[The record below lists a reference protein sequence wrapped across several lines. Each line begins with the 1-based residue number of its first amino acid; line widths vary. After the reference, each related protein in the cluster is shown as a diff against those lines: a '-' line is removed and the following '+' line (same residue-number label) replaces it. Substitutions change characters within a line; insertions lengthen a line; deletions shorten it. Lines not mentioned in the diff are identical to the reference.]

1 MIHRKEWTGYVEVNK
16 NEDGTYTVKFKN
28 GVIKNYDST
37 GVIKAITEDVKKL
50 KESEEIEKLQNRDIL
65 ENVVE
70 VEIISNNNTNNTN
83 NTDDTDDTDDTDNPD
98 EELEFIKKNKDK
110 LELLLENFKLVSFG
124 SSLVSDGI
132 VNEVNNSDKIK
143 VKIPNELKELK
154 MNDIITI
161 KGNKEYYK
169 KFKRY
174 CAIQGIT
181 VSECVNYLF
190 YYAMENLVLQE

>member
-1 MIHRKEWTGYVEVNK
+1 MIHRKEWTGYVEVSK
-16 NEDGTYTVKFKN
+16 NENGTYTVKFKN

-50 KESEEIEKLQNRDIL
+50 KESEEIEKLQDRDIL

-70 VEIISNNNTNNTN
+70 VEIIPNNNTNNTN
-83 NTDDTDDTDDTDNPD
+83 NTNDTNDTDNPD

-132 VNEVNNSDKIK
+132 VNEVNDSDKIK

>member
-1 MIHRKEWTGYVEVNK
+1 MIHRKEWTGYVEVSK
-16 NEDGTYTVKFKN
+16 NENGTYTVKFKN

-50 KESEEIEKLQNRDIL
+50 KESEETEKLQDRDIL

-70 VEIISNNNTNNTN
+70 VEIIPNSNTNNANNTNNTN
-83 NTDDTDDTDDTDNPD
+83 NTDNPD

-132 VNEVNNSDKIK
+132 VNEVNDSDKIK

-161 KGNKEYYK
+161 KGNKECYK

>member
-1 MIHRKEWTGYVEVNK
+1 MIHRKEWTGYVEVSK
-16 NEDGTYTVKFKN
+16 NENGIYTVKFKN

-65 ENVVE
+65 ENVVN
-70 VEIISNNNTNNTN
+70 VEIIPSNNTN
-83 NTDDTDDTDDTDNPD
+83 NTDNTNNTYNTDNTD

-124 SSLVSDGI
+124 DSV
-132 VNEVNNSDKIK
+132 VNEVNEVNDSNKIK
-143 VKIPNELKELK
+143 VEIPNELKELK

-181 VSECVNYLF
+181 VSEFVNYLF

>member
-1 MIHRKEWTGYVEVNK
+1 MLHRREWTGYVEVSK
-16 NEDGTYTVKFKN
+16 NENGTYKVKFKN
-28 GVIKNYDST
+28 GNIKNYDST

-50 KESEEIEKLQNRDIL
+50 KESEEMEKLQNRDIL
-65 ENVVE
+65 ENVVN
-70 VEIISNNNTNNTN
+70 VEIIPSNNTDNTNN
-83 NTDDTDDTDDTDNPD
+83 TDNPD

-110 LELLLENFKLVSFG
+110 LELLLENFRLVSVE
-124 SSLVSDGI
+124 SRLVSSDEI
-132 VNEVNNSDKIK
+132 VNEVNDNNKIK
-143 VKIPNELKELK
+143 VEIPNELKELK

>member
-1 MIHRKEWTGYVEVNK
+1 MIHRKEWTGYVEVSK
-16 NEDGTYTVKFKN
+16 NENGTYKVKFKN

-50 KESEEIEKLQNRDIL
+50 KESEEIENLQNRDIL
-65 ENVVE
+65 ENVVN
-70 VEIISNNNTNNTN
+70 VEIIPSNNINNTDNTNN
-83 NTDDTDDTDDTDNPD
+83 TDNPD

-124 SSLVSDGI
+124 DGV
-132 VNEVNNSDKIK
+132 VNEVNEVNDSNKIK
-143 VKIPNELKELK
+143 VEIPNELKELK

>member
-1 MIHRKEWTGYVEVNK
+1 MIHRKEWTGYVEVSK
-16 NEDGTYTVKFKN
+16 NEDGTYKVKFKN

-50 KESEEIEKLQNRDIL
+50 KESEEMEKLQNRDIL

-70 VEIISNNNTNNTN
+70 VEIIPSKNNTNN
-83 NTDDTDDTDDTDNPD
+83 TDDTDNPD

-124 SSLVSDGI
+124 DGV
-132 VNEVNNSDKIK
+132 VNEVNEVNDSNKIK
-143 VKIPNELKELK
+143 VEIPNELKELK

-181 VSECVNYLF
+181 VSEFVNYLF
-190 YYAMENLVLQE
+190 YYAMENFVLQE

>member
-50 KESEEIEKLQNRDIL
+50 KEAEEIEKLQDRDIL

-70 VEIISNNNTNNTN
+70 VEIIPNNNANNTN
-83 NTDDTDDTDDTDNPD
+83 NTDNTDNTDNPD

-132 VNEVNNSDKIK
+132 VNEVNDSDKIK

-181 VSECVNYLF
+181 VSEFVNYLF

>member
-1 MIHRKEWTGYVEVNK
+1 MIHRKEWTGYVEVSK
-16 NEDGTYTVKFKN
+16 NENGTYTVKFKN

-50 KESEEIEKLQNRDIL
+50 KESEEIEKLQDRDIL

-70 VEIISNNNTNNTN
+70 VEIIPNNNTNNTN
-83 NTDDTDDTDDTDNPD
+83 DTDNPD

-132 VNEVNNSDKIK
+132 VNEVNDSDKIK

>member
-65 ENVVE
+65 ESVVE
-70 VEIISNNNTNNTN
+70 VEIIPNNNTNNTN
-83 NTDDTDDTDDTDNPD
+83 NTDDTDNPD

-124 SSLVSDGI
+124 DSV

>member
-1 MIHRKEWTGYVEVNK
+1 MIHRKEWTGYVEVSK
-16 NEDGTYTVKFKN
+16 NENGTYKVKFKN

-70 VEIISNNNTNNTN
+70 VEIIPSKNNTNNTN
-83 NTDDTDDTDDTDNPD
+83 NTDDTDNPD

-110 LELLLENFKLVSFG
+110 LELLLENFKLVSVE
-124 SSLVSDGI
+124 SRLVSSDEI
-132 VNEVNNSDKIK
+132 VNEVNDNNKIK
-143 VKIPNELKELK
+143 VEIPNELKELK

>member
-70 VEIISNNNTNNTN
+70 VEIIPNNNTNNTDN
-83 NTDDTDDTDDTDNPD
+83 TDDTDNPD

-124 SSLVSDGI
+124 DSVVNE

>member
-1 MIHRKEWTGYVEVNK
+1 MIHRKEWTGYVEVSK
-16 NEDGTYTVKFKN
+16 NENGTYTVKFKN

-50 KESEEIEKLQNRDIL
+50 KESEEIEKLQDRDIL

-70 VEIISNNNTNNTN
+70 VEIIPNNNTNNTN
-83 NTDDTDDTDDTDNPD
+83 DTNDTDNSD

-132 VNEVNNSDKIK
+132 VNEVNDSDKIK

>member
-50 KESEEIEKLQNRDIL
+50 KESEEIEKLQDRDIL

-70 VEIISNNNTNNTN
+70 VEIIPNNNTNNTN
-83 NTDDTDDTDDTDNPD
+83 NTDDTDDTDNPD

-124 SSLVSDGI
+124 DRV
-132 VNEVNNSDKIK
+132 VNEVNEVNDSNKIK
-143 VKIPNELKELK
+143 VEIPNELKELK

-181 VSECVNYLF
+181 VSEFVNYLF

>member
-1 MIHRKEWTGYVEVNK
+1 MIHRKEWTGYVEVSK
-16 NEDGTYTVKFKN
+16 NENGTYTVKFKN

-50 KESEEIEKLQNRDIL
+50 KESEEIEKLQDRDIL

-70 VEIISNNNTNNTN
+70 VEIIPNNN
-83 NTDDTDDTDDTDNPD
+83 TDNPD

-132 VNEVNNSDKIK
+132 VNEVNDSDKIK

-161 KGNKEYYK
+161 KGNKGYYK

>member
-1 MIHRKEWTGYVEVNK
+1 MIHRKEWTGYVEVSK
-16 NEDGTYTVKFKN
+16 NENGTYKVKFKN
-28 GVIKNYDST
+28 GNIKNYDST

-50 KESEEIEKLQNRDIL
+50 KESEEMEKLQNRDIL
-65 ENVVE
+65 ENVVN
-70 VEIISNNNTNNTN
+70 VEIIPSNNTNNTN
-83 NTDDTDDTDDTDNPD
+83 NTDDTD

-124 SSLVSDGI
+124 DSVVNE

-181 VSECVNYLF
+181 VSEFVNYLF

>member
-70 VEIISNNNTNNTN
+70 VEIIPNNNTNNTD
-83 NTDDTDDTDDTDNPD
+83 NTDDTGNPD

-124 SSLVSDGI
+124 DSVVNE

>member
-1 MIHRKEWTGYVEVNK
+1 MIHRKEWTGYVEVSK
-16 NEDGTYTVKFKN
+16 NENGTYKVKFKN
-28 GVIKNYDST
+28 GAIKNYDST

-50 KESEEIEKLQNRDIL
+50 KESEEIENLQNRDIL
-65 ENVVE
+65 ENVVN
-70 VEIISNNNTNNTN
+70 VEIIPSNNTNNTN
-83 NTDDTDDTDDTDNPD
+83 DTDNPD

-124 SSLVSDGI
+124 DSV
-132 VNEVNNSDKIK
+132 VNEVNEVNEVNDNNKIK
-143 VKIPNELKELK
+143 VEIPNELKELK

-161 KGNKEYYK
+161 KGNKKYYK

-181 VSECVNYLF
+181 VSEFVNYLF

>member
-70 VEIISNNNTNNTN
+70 VEIIPNNNTNNTN
-83 NTDDTDDTDDTDNPD
+83 NTDNTDDTDNPD

-124 SSLVSDGI
+124 DSV
-132 VNEVNNSDKIK
+132 VNEVNDSNKIK

>member
-1 MIHRKEWTGYVEVNK
+1 MIHRKEWTGYVEVSK
-16 NEDGTYTVKFKN
+16 NENGTYKVKFKN

-50 KESEEIEKLQNRDIL
+50 KESEEMEKLQNRDIL
-65 ENVVE
+65 ENVVN
-70 VEIISNNNTNNTN
+70 VEIIPSNNTDNTN
-83 NTDDTDDTDDTDNPD
+83 NTDDTDNTD

-124 SSLVSDGI
+124 DRV
-132 VNEVNNSDKIK
+132 VNEVNDSNKTK

>member
-70 VEIISNNNTNNTN
+70 VEIIPNNNTNSTNNNDNTN
-83 NTDDTDDTDDTDNPD
+83 NTDDTDNPD

-124 SSLVSDGI
+124 DSV